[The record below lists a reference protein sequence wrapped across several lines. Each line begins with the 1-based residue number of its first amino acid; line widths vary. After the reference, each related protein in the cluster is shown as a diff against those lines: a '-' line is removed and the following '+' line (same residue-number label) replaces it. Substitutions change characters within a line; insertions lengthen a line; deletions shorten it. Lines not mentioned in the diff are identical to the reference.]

1 MAIHNAKLNPSFMN
15 KILSNGVKLYA
26 DKNTTA
32 RERNIADCYAKV
44 TRKEISWLANKEMNL
59 VQDVNQVLTVLAVYM
74 INERINYE
82 YRIAY

>member
-1 MAIHNAKLNPSFMN
+1 MQKL
-15 KILSNGVKLYA
+15 LE
-26 DKNTTA
+26 
-32 RERNIADCYAKV
+32 REFL
-44 TRKEISWLANKEMNL
+44 EIANKEMPL